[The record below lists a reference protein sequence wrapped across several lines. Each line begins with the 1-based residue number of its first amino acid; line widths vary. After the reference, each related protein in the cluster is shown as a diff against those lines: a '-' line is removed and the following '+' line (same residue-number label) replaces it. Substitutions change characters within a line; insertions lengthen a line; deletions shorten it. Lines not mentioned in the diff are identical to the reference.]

1 MARSAVA
8 SIVIVPHSSW
18 PGFSRLV
25 LGCPGHPRLRRN
37 IKTWVPGTRVA
48 HGPDR
53 RGRTWMPSMTKS
65 MVQEILPPQTAA
77 MGGFGFAVIGQDRA
91 VERAVERGQHAALD
105 EIEGGRLAVA
115 RTRQVAGDLIVDAS
129 RPRPHHHD
137 PIGEHDRLLDVV
149 GDHD

>member
-37 IKTWVPGTRVA
+37 IKTWVPGTRAA

-65 MVQEILPPQTAA
+65 KVQEILPPQTAA

-105 EIEGGRLAVA
+105 EIEGGRLAGRRA
-115 RTRQVAGDLIVDAS
+115 RRGAGAPLRGAA
-129 RPRPHHHD
+129 PARPH
-137 PIGEHDRLLDVV
+137 
-149 GDHD
+149 